1 MSAYVDPWYPWVFSF
16 TYTLLSSGLLCSFK
30 GARIWGFI
38 SCLGWA
44 HGTSS
49 NKFVFFVVFFPMKL
63 AWNCSIYSWKAQSK
77 TSSCYIYTFFICVC
91 VYFSFFSSSFTIVLV
106 LVIKALHKHRY
117 SIYKW
122 VRLEEKI
129 RRVTNCRQKTNCR
142 LVLNGT
148 YSFSK
153 EKQDRCPFIMEGNR
167 CNIEFQKKIYSIL
180 STVAKAQFITVLT
193 IEGWTW
199 GMQSLI
205 YILLCL
211 FVRVCFA
218 LVYIECHLFYCIH
231 R

>member
-1 MSAYVDPWYPWVFSF
+1 MVSFAPSKVHVFEVLCHVWVEPMVLVAISLSFLLLLFFSRWNLLE
-16 TYTLLSSGLLCSFK
+16 TAASTLEKLNQRLL
-30 GARIWGFI
+30 A
-38 SCLGWA
+38 A
-44 HGTSS
+44 
-49 NKFVFFVVFFPMKL
+49 
-63 AWNCSIYSWKAQSK
+63 
-77 TSSCYIYTFFICVC
+77 IYTHIYFICVC

-167 CNIEFQKKIYSIL
+167 CNIEFQKKKIYSIL

-218 LVYIECHLFYCIH
+218 LK
-231 R
+231 